1 MNRLTLVYGERVVA
15 LLLAA
20 AIAARADIDD
30 ENSLGEA
37 LCEKISDQMSD
48 IRYRGDFTSDE
59 FTAAVDLR
67 TQLYR
72 EWPEWSGCS
81 TYPVPASGEDRDM
94 IDEYRYDNN
103 REAVDWDDPDRAA
116 AAYYDAVEECAL
128 YNGNM
133 YDEDSEYGRS
143 RRRLLSFLID
153 ELTKESVN
161 A

>member
-1 MNRLTLVYGERVVA
+1 MSRLTGIYGERAVA

-20 AIAARADIDD
+20 DIAARADIDD

-37 LCEKISDQMSD
+37 LCEKIADQLQD
-48 IRYRGDFTSDE
+48 TRYRDDYTQDE
-59 FTAAVDLR
+59 VGAAVDLR

-81 TYPVPASGEDRDM
+81 TYPVPASGEDDDM
-94 IDEYRYDNN
+94 IDEYRSDN
-103 REAVDWDDPDRAA
+103 EMDTVDWDDPDAAA
-116 AAYYDAVEECAL
+116 AAYFDAVDECAL

-133 YDEDSEYGRS
+133 YDEGSEYGRS
-143 RRRLLSFLID
+143 RRRLLTFLID

>member
-1 MNRLTLVYGERVVA
+1 MNRLTLVHGERVVA

-30 ENSLGEA
+30 ENNLGEA
-37 LCEKISDQMSD
+37 LCEKIGDQL
-48 IRYRGDFTSDE
+48 RELHYQGDYSVDE
-59 FTAAVDLR
+59 CNAAYELR
-67 TQLYR
+67 DQLYK
-72 EWPEWSGCS
+72 EWPEWSRS
-81 TYPVPASGEDRDM
+81 ETYPVPGPEEDRDM
-94 IDEYRYDNN
+94 IDEVRYDNG
-103 REAVDWDDPDRAA
+103 RDAVDWSDNYDAA
-116 AAYYDAVEECAL
+116 AAYFDAVDECAL

-133 YDEDSEYGRS
+133 YDEGSEYGRS